1 MLVVHIANLLFC
13 FCVVFSANL
22 AHVDI
27 YTLFLIGASLSAG
40 SAVLGAT
47 FLARASPAWGNTEC
61 VLALFFGA
69 SLSAGP
75 FFLRSRPVSRLR
87 ITRCNLLARASPA
100 WGNPECVLARHSTL
114 LLAGAH
120 PNVCPASLP
129 CRFIKCTHVLAL
141 VCKRVLF
148 VYVCNRMSRHMC
160 YAACACVCMN
170 QGSDCVACW
179 HEVHMRSSP
188 ATFVF

>member
-1 MLVVHIANLLFC
+1 MLIVHIANLLFC
-13 FCVVFSANL
+13 FCVVCSANL
-22 AHVDI
+22 THVDI

-47 FLARASPAWGNTEC
+47 FLARASPAWGNPEC

-75 FFLRSRPVSRLR
+75 FFLRSKPVSRLR

-100 WGNPECVLARHSTL
+100 CGNPECVLAHHSTS

-120 PNVCPASLP
+120 QRGATPNVCPASLP

-148 VYVCNRMSRHMC
+148 VYVCNRMPRLMC
-160 YAACACVCMN
+160 YAACACACMILIVN
-170 QGSDCVACW
+170 
-179 HEVHMRSSP
+179 EYL
-188 ATFVF
+188 